1 MITKTKIQSTLWV
14 KKAAAIVAVAA
25 LSATTLG
32 GAYAATIGQG
42 TVTGNAG
49 LTQNIVWNDTFPGT
63 ATGTVSGIIVTANIA
78 PTLNMSISADTIAL
92 GLLTPG
98 VESTGTVN
106 LEVGTNAISGVQI
119 TARSGSGGLTNTS
132 NSAVQINSLA
142 TDGNAE
148 SYKFSSTHTV
158 DSTVTGFV
166 SNGDLSATEVN
177 DNTTEYQIYLTNKPE
192 ITSGTDDITFTVG
205 ATANAQSMAG
215 DYQDNITFT
224 VVGNF

>member
-1 MITKTKIQSTLWV
+1 MIKTKI
-14 KKAAAIVAVAA
+14 KKAAAIAAIAA

-32 GAYAATIGQG
+32 GAYAATTIGQA
-42 TVTGNAG
+42 TVTGNAA
-49 LTQNIVWNDTFPGT
+49 LDQNIVWNDTFPGT
-63 ATGTVSGIIVTANIA
+63 ATWVVSGIIVTANIA

-98 VESTGTVN
+98 VEASGTVN
-106 LEVGTNAISGVQI
+106 LEVGTNAVSGVQI

-132 NSAVQINSLA
+132 DNSIQLNSLT

-158 DSTVTGFV
+158 DSTVTGFT
-166 SNGDLSATEVN
+166 STGDLTALEVN
-177 DNTTEYQIYLTNKPE
+177 DNTTEHQIYLTNKPE
-192 ITSGTDDITFTVG
+192 ITDGADDITFTV
-205 ATANAQSMAG
+205 ATTANAQSTAG
-215 DYQDNITFT
+215 DYQDEITFT

>member
-1 MITKTKIQSTLWV
+1 MIKTKI
-14 KKAAAIVAVAA
+14 KKAAVIAAIAA
-25 LSATTLG
+25 LWATTLG

-42 TVTGNAG
+42 TVTGNAA
-49 LTQNIVWNDTFPGT
+49 LDQNIVWDDTFPGT
-63 ATGTVSGIIVTANIA
+63 ATWVVSGIIVTANIA

-98 VESTGTVN
+98 VEASGTVN
-106 LEVGTNAISGVQI
+106 LEVGTNAVSGVQI

-132 NSAVQINSLA
+132 DNSIQLNSLT

-158 DSTVTGFV
+158 DSTVTGFT
-166 SNGDLSATEVN
+166 STGDLTALEVN
-177 DNTTEYQIYLTNKPE
+177 DNTTEHQIYLTNKPE
-192 ITSGTDDITFTVG
+192 ITDGADDITFTV
-205 ATANAQSMAG
+205 ATTANAQSTAG
-215 DYQDNITFT
+215 DYQDEITFT

>member
-1 MITKTKIQSTLWV
+1 MIKTKI
-14 KKAAAIVAVAA
+14 KKAAAIAAIAA

-32 GAYAATIGQG
+32 GAYAATTIGQA
-42 TVTGNAG
+42 TVTGNAA
-49 LTQNIVWNDTFPGT
+49 LDQNIVWDDNFPGT
-63 ATGTVSGIIVTANIA
+63 ATWVVSGIIVTANIA

-98 VESTGTVN
+98 VEASGTVN
-106 LEVGTNAISGVQI
+106 LEVGTNAVSGVQI

-132 NSAVQINSLA
+132 DNSIQLNSLT

-158 DSTVTGFV
+158 DSTVTGFT
-166 SNGDLSATEVN
+166 STGDLTALEVN
-177 DNTTEYQIYLTNKPE
+177 DNTTEHQIYLTNKPE
-192 ITSGTDDITFTVG
+192 ITDGADDITFTV
-205 ATANAQSMAG
+205 ATTANAQSTAG
-215 DYQDNITFT
+215 DYQDEITFT

>member
-1 MITKTKIQSTLWV
+1 MIKTKI
-14 KKAAAIVAVAA
+14 KKAAAIAAIAA

-32 GAYAATIGQG
+32 GAYAATTIGQA
-42 TVTGNAG
+42 TVTGNAA
-49 LTQNIVWNDTFPGT
+49 LDQNIVWDDNFPGT
-63 ATGTVSGIIVTANIA
+63 ATWVVSGIIVTANIA

-98 VESTGTVN
+98 VEASGTVN
-106 LEVGTNAISGVQI
+106 LEVGTNAVSGVQI

-132 NSAVQINSLA
+132 DNSVQINNLT

-158 DSTVTGFV
+158 DSTVTGFT
-166 SNGDLSATEVN
+166 STGDLTALEVN
-177 DNTTEYQIYLTNKPE
+177 DNTTEHQIYLTNKPE
-192 ITSGTDDITFTVG
+192 ITDGADDITFTV
-205 ATANAQSMAG
+205 ATTANAQSTAG
-215 DYQDNITFT
+215 DYQDEITFT